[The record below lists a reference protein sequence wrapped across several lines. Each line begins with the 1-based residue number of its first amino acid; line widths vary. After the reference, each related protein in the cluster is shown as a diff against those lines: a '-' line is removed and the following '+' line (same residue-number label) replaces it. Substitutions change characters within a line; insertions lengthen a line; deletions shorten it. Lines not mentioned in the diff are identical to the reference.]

1 MFKPYRGE
9 CNQCNE
15 EKLIA
20 NSRGVCIDC
29 TYQNNHGGKTKAEV
43 QKERQKGKVQK
54 KKPIKKTTRKSTGER
69 DLFVEIWNERPH
81 YCENCKE
88 SLGGEPKVHYFSHIK
103 SKGAYP
109 SLRLVKSNI
118 ELLCLQCHQLWDFG
132 DRNEFKNRKR

>member
-1 MFKPYRGE
+1 MVEKQKQKFKR
-9 CNQCNE
+9 
-15 EKLIA
+15 
-20 NSRGVCIDC
+20 
-29 TYQNNHGGKTKAEV
+29 
-43 QKERQKGKVQK
+43 KGKKEKYRKRNPIKNDK
-54 KKPIKKTTRKSTGER
+54 KKAQER

-88 SLGGEPKVHYFSHIK
+88 SLGVNQKCIILAIFK